1 MTVLILRL
9 LKLKKRMKRLLTIL
23 FGIILM
29 TTTISSQPISKD
41 TVVVITPIQLKTAN
55 LIFAEHEML
64 LKKVPLLESKIT
76 NLETINSNWSQ
87 VDSLRSNQVTMYKE
101 ALAVKDKDL
110 KRLNKS
116 LKTTKYVASGSI
128 ITTIILALV
137 CVLK

>member
-1 MTVLILRL
+1 
-9 LKLKKRMKRLLTIL
+9 
-23 FGIILM
+23 M

-87 VDSLRSNQVTMYKE
+87 IDSLRSNQVTMYKE
-101 ALAVKDKDL
+101 ALATRDKDL

-116 LKTTKYVASGSI
+116 LKTTKYVVGGSI
-128 ITTIILALV
+128 LTTIILALV

>member
-1 MTVLILRL
+1 M
-9 LKLKKRMKRLLTIL
+9 
-23 FGIILM
+23 
-29 TTTISSQPISKD
+29 
-41 TVVVITPIQLKTAN
+41 VVITPIQLKTAN

-116 LKTTKYVASGSI
+116 LKTAKYAVSGSI

>member
-64 LKKVPLLESKIT
+64 SKKVPLLESKIT

-101 ALAVKDKDL
+101 SLAARDEDL

-116 LKTTKYVASGSI
+116 LKTTKYVVGGSI
-128 ITTIILALV
+128 LTTIILALV

>member
-29 TTTISSQPISKD
+29 TTTISSQPIPKD

-64 LKKVPLLESKIT
+64 SKKVPLLESKIT

-87 VDSLRSNQVTMYKE
+87 IDSLRSNQVTMYKE
-101 ALAVKDKDL
+101 ALATRDKDL

-116 LKTTKYVASGSI
+116 LKTAKYIASGSI
-128 ITTIILALV
+128 LTTIILALL

>member
-1 MTVLILRL
+1 
-9 LKLKKRMKRLLTIL
+9 
-23 FGIILM
+23 
-29 TTTISSQPISKD
+29 
-41 TVVVITPIQLKTAN
+41 
-55 LIFAEHEML
+55 ML

-101 ALAVKDKDL
+101 TLAAKDKDL

-116 LKTTKYVASGSI
+116 LKTVKYAASGSI

>member
-9 LKLKKRMKRLLTIL
+9 LRLKKRMKRLLTIL
-23 FGIILM
+23 FGIILT

-64 LKKVPLLESKIT
+64 SKKVPLLESKIT

-87 VDSLRSNQVTMYKE
+87 IDSLRSNQVTMYKE
-101 ALAVKDKDL
+101 ALATRDKDL

-116 LKTTKYVASGSI
+116 LKTAKYVASGSI
-128 ITTIILALV
+128 LTTIILALL

>member
-1 MTVLILRL
+1 M
-9 LKLKKRMKRLLTIL
+9 
-23 FGIILM
+23 
-29 TTTISSQPISKD
+29 
-41 TVVVITPIQLKTAN
+41 VVITPIQLKTAN

-116 LKTTKYVASGSI
+116 LKTTKYVASGSF

>member
-55 LIFAEHEML
+55 LIFADHEML

-116 LKTTKYVASGSI
+116 LKTVKYAASGSI
-128 ITTIILALV
+128 ITTIILALL

>member
-116 LKTTKYVASGSI
+116 LKTVKYAASGSI

>member
-1 MTVLILRL
+1 M
-9 LKLKKRMKRLLTIL
+9 
-23 FGIILM
+23 
-29 TTTISSQPISKD
+29 
-41 TVVVITPIQLKTAN
+41 VVITPIQLKTAN

-101 ALAVKDKDL
+101 TLAVKDKDL

-116 LKTTKYVASGSI
+116 LKTAKYAASGSI

>member
-1 MTVLILRL
+1 M
-9 LKLKKRMKRLLTIL
+9 
-23 FGIILM
+23 
-29 TTTISSQPISKD
+29 
-41 TVVVITPIQLKTAN
+41 VVITPIQLKTAN

-101 ALAVKDKDL
+101 ALAVKDKAL

-116 LKTTKYVASGSI
+116 LKTTKYAAGGSI

>member
-1 MTVLILRL
+1 
-9 LKLKKRMKRLLTIL
+9 
-23 FGIILM
+23 M

-116 LKTTKYVASGSI
+116 LKTTKYAAGGSI